1 MNIRKT
7 TSLVIIILS
16 FALLSSFG
24 IVNAQDPVEDT
35 QPVIEYILENPDSVA
50 IFCEIDGQPESTVT
64 LNADEA
70 FPLASTFKTI
80 VLAEMG
86 RQVTT
91 GDIDPMTMV
100 ALADVN
106 QYWLEGTDGNAHA
119 EWLASLE
126 NADDEDAM
134 VTLAEVAYGM
144 IANSSNANT
153 DYLLEE
159 HLGYEGFA
167 ELYEALELEN
177 TSLIQGTLLGLFLVL
192 DNPETGQADLETLD
206 DETMLAEGER
216 LQDLYVTD
224 EDWRADMLDHV
235 GTVTGEDSLAFYN
248 RQLNYFAVY
257 GPMSSASDISTL
269 MGAIYAEDSELFSA
283 EAQTFMQDTLNWIF
297 DVNPANE
304 DVFIQLGHKG
314 GSLAGILTG
323 TWYVETIG
331 LPTIRLTV
339 LYRDLS
345 PEIWSGW
352 QTTGAAELLQLR
364 TFAFGEGCAP
374 FGEAVEE

>member
-159 HLGYEGFA
+159 YLGYEGFA

-206 DETMLAEGER
+206 DETMLAQGER

-269 MGAIYAEDSELFSA
+269 MGAIYAEESELFSA

>member
-159 HLGYEGFA
+159 YLGYEGFA

-206 DETMLAEGER
+206 DETMLAQGER

-248 RQLNYFAVY
+248 RQLSYFAVY
-257 GPMSSASDISTL
+257 GPMSSARDISTL
-269 MGAIYAEDSELFSA
+269 MGAMYAEESELFSA

>member
-16 FALLSSFG
+16 LALLSSFG

-50 IFCEIDGQPESTVT
+50 IFCEIDGQPESTIT

-126 NADDEDAM
+126 NADEDAM

-192 DNPETGQADLETLD
+192 DNHETGQADLETLD

-235 GTVTGEDSLAFYN
+235 GIVTGEDSLAFYN
-248 RQLNYFAVY
+248 RQLSYFAVY

-269 MGAIYAEDSELFSA
+269 MGAMYAEESELFSL
-283 EAQTFMQDTLNWIF
+283 EAQTFMQNTLNWIF

-345 PEIWSGW
+345 PELWSDW
-352 QTTGAAELLQLR
+352 QTTGISQLLELR

>member
-1 MNIRKT
+1 
-7 TSLVIIILS
+7 
-16 FALLSSFG
+16 
-24 IVNAQDPVEDT
+24 
-35 QPVIEYILENPDSVA
+35 
-50 IFCEIDGQPESTVT
+50 
-64 LNADEA
+64 
-70 FPLASTFKTI
+70 
-80 VLAEMG
+80 
-86 RQVTT
+86 
-91 GDIDPMTMV
+91 
-100 ALADVN
+100 
-106 QYWLEGTDGNAHA
+106 
-119 EWLASLE
+119 E